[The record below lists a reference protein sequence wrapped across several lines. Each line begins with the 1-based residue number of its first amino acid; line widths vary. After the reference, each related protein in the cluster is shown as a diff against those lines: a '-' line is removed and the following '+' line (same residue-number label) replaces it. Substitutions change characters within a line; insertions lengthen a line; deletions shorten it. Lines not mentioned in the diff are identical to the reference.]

1 MHPSSQRSFSR
12 CSDVRATAGA
22 PHRSATAAGY
32 RRRVNIPVPVERFVE
47 FLLSFGER
55 SAETDVE
62 QGKRRVIV
70 TALWIGIFI
79 TPVTV
84 LLELRVGQYWVAVG
98 NIVVIAVLLTV
109 QIAIRTRPLLLAPAI
124 HIAFGVA
131 YVVQLIETALLGGLT
146 QTGLAVVF
154 GLLFVVASLVAFS
167 LRAAAWWFAAFVA
180 SLVYAVLVPN
190 WVDLVYEV
198 AGPGPDGATNLVA
211 LSIVVFAVIAYFVR
225 ERDRLQ
231 KESDD
236 LLHNILPE
244 EITARLKRE
253 PGLIADSFNAASVLF
268 ADVVGFTPM
277 SAGMSPTELVGLLNS
292 VFSTFDRFVDQLA
305 LEKIKTVGDEYMV
318 ASGVPLAR
326 PDHAEAIAELAFWIR
341 DHVATNRFGDHRID
355 LRIGINSGP
364 VGCRDHRDGQI
375 RIRSVG

>member
-1 MHPSSQRSFSR
+1 M
-12 CSDVRATAGA
+12 
-22 PHRSATAAGY
+22 
-32 RRRVNIPVPVERFVE
+32 
-47 FLLSFGER
+47 
-55 SAETDVE
+55 
-62 QGKRRVIV
+62 
-70 TALWIGIFI
+70 
-79 TPVTV
+79 
-84 LLELRVGQYWVAVG
+84 
-98 NIVVIAVLLTV
+98 
-109 QIAIRTRPLLLAPAI
+109 
-124 HIAFGVA
+124 
-131 YVVQLIETALLGGLT
+131 VQLIETALLGGLT

-198 AGPGPDGATNLVA
+198 AGPGPDRATNLVA

-305 LEKIKTVGDEYMV
+305 LEKIKTVGDEYRWPQASRLLGLIMPRQLQSWRSGSAITSRPTGSVTTGSTCGSGSIRDRLV
-318 ASGVPLAR
+318 AGIIGMDKFAYDLWGDVVNTASRMESEGIAGAVQVTAATYDLIHDRFQCEPRGVIDVKGKGEMETYVLLAR
-326 PDHAEAIAELAFWIR
+326 R
-341 DHVATNRFGDHRID
+341 R
-355 LRIGINSGP
+355 
-364 VGCRDHRDGQI
+364 
-375 RIRSVG
+375 